1 MAKNSMRVKILEVG
15 EKENVTDSFIKREV
29 VGVIE
34 GEYPE
39 FFKFEFVQG
48 NVDVPENLIEGTYA
62 TIYYNLKGRK
72 VESKKKGEA
81 PKYFI
86 SLQGWK
92 IDVKVETA

>member
-1 MAKNSMRVKILEVG
+1 MSKNSMRVKILEVG
-15 EKENVTDSFIKREV
+15 EKENVTDSFVKREV

-39 FFKFEFVQG
+39 YFKFEFIQG
-48 NVDVPENLIEGTYA
+48 NVDVPENLIENTYV

-72 VESKKKGEA
+72 VESKKKGEPA
-81 PKYFI
+81 KYFV

-92 IDVKVETA
+92 VETKTES